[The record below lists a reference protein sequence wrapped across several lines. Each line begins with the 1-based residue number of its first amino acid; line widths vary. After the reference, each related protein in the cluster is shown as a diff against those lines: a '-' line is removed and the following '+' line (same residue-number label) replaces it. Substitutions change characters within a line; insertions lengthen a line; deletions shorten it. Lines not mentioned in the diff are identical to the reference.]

1 MSESHIYIEIAS
13 RNPLSQLSGLE
24 VSDLKNLS
32 CILVINPAGQQ
43 EEQRYYE
50 EIIGL
55 KGTFLFADTPQ
66 EARLKIISGQGYMPV
81 DVIGEQVW
89 FDSAVNRIPLLRNQ
103 TPVAKTYCAFWRK
116 DNSGYYIEEF
126 AEMLRKQV

>member
-1 MSESHIYIEIAS
+1 MVAPPSI
-13 RNPLSQLSGLE
+13 RNVEP
-24 VSDLKNLS
+24 
-32 CILVINPAGQQ
+32 VINAPFSLIRSSATFATSSAVPGLPAGQQ

-103 TPVAKTYCAFWRK
+103 TPVAKTYCAFWHK

-126 AEMLRKQV
+126 AEMLRKQF

>member
-1 MSESHIYIEIAS
+1 MINAPFSLIRSSATFATS
-13 RNPLSQLSGLE
+13 SAVPGL
-24 VSDLKNLS
+24 
-32 CILVINPAGQQ
+32 PAGQQ

-103 TPVAKTYCAFWRK
+103 TPVAK
-116 DNSGYYIEEF
+116 SL
-126 AEMLRKQV
+126 LRFLA

>member
-1 MSESHIYIEIAS
+1 MINAS
-13 RNPLSQLSGLE
+13 FSLIRSSATFATSSAVPGL
-24 VSDLKNLS
+24 
-32 CILVINPAGQQ
+32 PAGQQ

-89 FDSAVNRIPLLRNQ
+89 FDSAVSRIPLLRNQ

-126 AEMLRKQV
+126 AEMLRKQF

>member
-1 MSESHIYIEIAS
+1 MINAPFSLIRSSATFATS
-13 RNPLSQLSGLE
+13 SAVPGL
-24 VSDLKNLS
+24 
-32 CILVINPAGQQ
+32 PAGQQ

-103 TPVAKTYCAFWRK
+103 TPVAKNYCAFWRK

-126 AEMLRKQV
+126 AEMLRKQF

>member
-1 MSESHIYIEIAS
+1 MHLFHSSEVLPHL
-13 RNPLSQLSGLE
+13 PLHLLFQVFL
-24 VSDLKNLS
+24 
-32 CILVINPAGQQ
+32 P

-126 AEMLRKQV
+126 AEILRKQF

>member
-1 MSESHIYIEIAS
+1 MSESHIYIEIAF

-103 TPVAKTYCAFWRK
+103 TPVAKTYCAFRRK

>member
-1 MSESHIYIEIAS
+1 MHLFHSSEVLPHL
-13 RNPLSQLSGLE
+13 PLHLLFQVL
-24 VSDLKNLS
+24 
-32 CILVINPAGQQ
+32 PAGQQ

-89 FDSAVNRIPLLRNQ
+89 FDSAVNRTL
-103 TPVAKTYCAFWRK
+103 F
-116 DNSGYYIEEF
+116 
-126 AEMLRKQV
+126 